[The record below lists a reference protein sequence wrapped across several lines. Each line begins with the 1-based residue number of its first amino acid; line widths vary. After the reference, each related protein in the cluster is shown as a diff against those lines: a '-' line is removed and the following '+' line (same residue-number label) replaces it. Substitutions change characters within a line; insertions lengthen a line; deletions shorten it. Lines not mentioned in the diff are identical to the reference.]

1 VAELEEDITAWV
13 RGHRDTSGE
22 VELSIAGELDLASV
36 ETVRRGIDEV
46 IGTAPRRIVFDL
58 GDLTFMD
65 SSGIAM
71 MLQLANRVDD
81 IEIRNATPIVRRV
94 IEATGLT
101 TALGLQ
107 P

>member
-1 VAELEEDITAWV
+1 MAELEENVTARV
-13 RGHRDTSGE
+13 RGHRDPSGE

-36 ETVRRGIDEV
+36 ESVRRGIDEV
-46 IGTAPRRIVFDL
+46 VGAAPLRIVFDL

-71 MLQLANRVDD
+71 LLQLANRVED

-101 TALGLQ
+101 TTLGLQ